1 VTVRLSVVIPTK
13 DRPALLAD
21 TLASIAASEP
31 APGEVIVVDASS
43 GDSSRAVVEA
53 ARQARPEIAFRHLAG
68 TRGACRQR
76 NRALEEVRG
85 EIVAFLDDDVLLE
98 RDSLARL
105 LEPFEDPAVAGACGK
120 VVEPSPRRIPLKHS
134 PLRRLLP
141 GAGRQGTLTRFGY
154 PNRVW
159 SVDEPHDVEVMSG
172 CFMAARAGDARA
184 VGFDERLEA
193 DSGYA
198 LLDDEDFAY
207 RLSRRGRL
215 RYTPRAV
222 AEHRN
227 TGFSSSRARDFN
239 RSLVRNRRYTFEK
252 SFPQTPVARAQWWT
266 LMALYLVHRAL
277 NRDWA
282 GARGLIDG
290 LREAAGGGRR

>member
-1 VTVRLSVVIPTK
+1 VRLSIVIPTM
-13 DRPALLAD
+13 DRPGLLAD
-21 TLASIAASEP
+21 TLASIGASEEP
-31 APGEVIVVDASS
+31 PGEVLVVDASEA
-43 GDSSRAVVEA
+43 GSSRVVVEA
-53 ARQARPEIAFRHLAG
+53 ARAAHPAIRFAHLQG

-76 NRALEEVRG
+76 NRALDEVQG

-105 LEPFEDPAVAGACGK
+105 LEPLADPGVVGATGK
-120 VVEPSPRRIPLKHS
+120 VIEPSPRRVSLKHS
-134 PLRRLLP
+134 RLRRLLP
-141 GAGRQGTLTRFGY
+141 GAGRQGTMTGGGY
-154 PNRVW
+154 PNRLW
-159 SVDEPHDVEVMSG
+159 SVDEPHWVETMAG
-172 CFMAARAGDARA
+172 CFMAARTADARA
-184 VGFDERLEA
+184 VRFDERLEA
-193 DSGYA
+193 ESGYA

-227 TGFSSSRARDFN
+227 TGFSSSRAREFN

-252 SFPQTPVARAQWWT
+252 SFQPTAAARAQWWT
-266 LMALYLVHRAL
+266 LMALHLGHRAI

-282 GARGLIDG
+282 GARGLLDG
-290 LREAAGGGRR
+290 LREVARGRSR